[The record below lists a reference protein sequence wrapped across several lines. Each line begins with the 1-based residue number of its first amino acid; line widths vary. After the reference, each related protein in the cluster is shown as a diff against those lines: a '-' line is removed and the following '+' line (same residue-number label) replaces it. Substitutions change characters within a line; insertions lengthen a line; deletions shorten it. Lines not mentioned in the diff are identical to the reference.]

1 VATTSKEVSD
11 AGREV
16 LHFSQ
21 KQTHGCSDAA
31 ATLGRANIV
40 KHPLS
45 DGTTTAAAFD
55 VSGISADLYT
65 IELNHFYYFEL
76 LDDCHGASVIFTSS
90 ERTVEYLF
98 PVERTRFSTWVLAA
112 IRGGTW
118 CTATTSLLAAT
129 ASNSL
134 A

>member
-11 AGREV
+11 AGSEV
-16 LHFSQ
+16 LNLSQ
-21 KQTHGCSDAA
+21 KQTHECSDAA
-31 ATLGRANIV
+31 ATPGRANIV

-45 DGTTTAAAFD
+45 DGTTAAFD

-65 IELNHFYYFEL
+65 IELNLFYYFKL
-76 LDDCHGASVIFTSS
+76 LDDCHGASVIFTAS

-118 CTATTSLLAAT
+118 CTATTWLLAAT